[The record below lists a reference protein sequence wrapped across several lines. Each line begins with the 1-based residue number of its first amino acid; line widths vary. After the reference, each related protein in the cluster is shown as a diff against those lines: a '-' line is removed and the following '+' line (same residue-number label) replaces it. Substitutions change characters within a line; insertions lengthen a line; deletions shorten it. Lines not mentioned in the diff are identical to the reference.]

1 MANLEIEG
9 KIKLKLAVQSGQS
22 ARGEWAKQDFVLEY
36 MDGNFPADI
45 CISVW
50 GQDKVAELNNYQVGD
65 AVKVS
70 FNVRA
75 REYNGRWYND
85 IRAWRIAVPG
95 VAPAAEA
102 APVAAA
108 PAQPTAA
115 PMRRQAPAPVAPAPA
130 PAPVEDL
137 GGEDDMPF

>member
-36 MDGNFPADI
+36 MDGNYPADI

-85 IRAWRIAVPG
+85 IRAWKIAVPG
-95 VAPAAEA
+95 VAADAPA
-102 APVAAA
+102 APVAAPAA
-108 PAQPTAA
+108 PAPA
-115 PMRRQAPAPVAPAPA
+115 PMRRQAPAPAPAPA
-130 PAPVEDL
+130 AAPVEDL
-137 GGEDDMPF
+137 GADDDMPF